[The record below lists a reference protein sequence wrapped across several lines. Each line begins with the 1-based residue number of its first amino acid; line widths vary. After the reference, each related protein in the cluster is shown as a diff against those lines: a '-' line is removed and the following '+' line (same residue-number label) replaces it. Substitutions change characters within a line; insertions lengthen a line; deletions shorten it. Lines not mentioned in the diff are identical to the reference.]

1 MTGMPKDAAGGVE
14 NYMCVPK
21 SELHARI
28 EKGLAGLGEEVNA
41 HGTEED
47 RECLRVTGWQKPSGV
62 PTSAVPFCRI
72 ASLEARAQGCPTPC
86 MPPRATCLRQPP
98 SCATQALRATRGGGR
113 NGQGLPEW
121 HP

>member
-1 MTGMPKDAAGGVE
+1 MTGMPEDAAGGVE

-28 EKGLAGLGEEVNA
+28 EKGLAGLEEEVNA

-62 PTSAVPFCRI
+62 P
-72 ASLEARAQGCPTPC
+72 
-86 MPPRATCLRQPP
+86 
-98 SCATQALRATRGGGR
+98 
-113 NGQGLPEW
+113 
-121 HP
+121 